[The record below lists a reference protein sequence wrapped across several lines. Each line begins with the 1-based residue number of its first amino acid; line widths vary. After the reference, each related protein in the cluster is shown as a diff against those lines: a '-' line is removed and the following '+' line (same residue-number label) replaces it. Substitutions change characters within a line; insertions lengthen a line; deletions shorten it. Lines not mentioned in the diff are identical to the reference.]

1 MCFRSTRCGATV
13 PSQPRCSAGSG
24 GHEAGGWVVEWML
37 LAALGIMW
45 TAFLVPWGRR
55 KSTESRTVNDFEHR
69 MELLA
74 NAEVHGTTG
83 RWIVTPRKGVRFLG
97 PVDRRRARARD
108 RRRKIFVALL
118 ELLVLSFLIG
128 LVPPL
133 RQVWYVTA
141 GLAAILLLY
150 VWGLLSM
157 KGRATHTRPQ
167 ARPSSTSEPV
177 EVASF
182 AVAADEVFDFE
193 DEPVHVVVREAASVG
208 L

>member
-1 MCFRSTRCGATV
+1 M
-13 PSQPRCSAGSG
+13 
-24 GHEAGGWVVEWML
+24 EWML

-45 TAFLVPWGRR
+45 AAFLVPWGKK
-55 KSTESRTVNDFEHR
+55 KSTESRSVNDFEHR

-97 PVDRRRARARD
+97 PDDRRRARARD

-118 ELLVLSFLIG
+118 ELIVLSFLIG

-141 GLAAILLLY
+141 GLGAVLIVY

-157 KGRATHTRPQ
+157 KGRSAQPLRQMRP
-167 ARPSSTSEPV
+167 AAAAEPV
-177 EVASF
+177 EVPSF

-193 DEPVHVVVREAASVG
+193 DEPVHVVVREAASAGV
-208 L
+208 

>member
-1 MCFRSTRCGATV
+1 
-13 PSQPRCSAGSG
+13 
-24 GHEAGGWVVEWML
+24 VEWML
-37 LAALGIMW
+37 LAGLGIMW
-45 TAFLVPWGRR
+45 AAFLVPWGRR
-55 KSTESRTVNDFEHR
+55 KSTESRSVNDFEHR

-97 PVDRRRARARD
+97 PDDRRRARARD

-118 ELLVLSFLIG
+118 ELIVLSFLIG

-141 GLAAILLLY
+141 GLGAVLLVY
-150 VWGLLSM
+150 VWALLSM
-157 KGRATHTRPQ
+157 KARGAHPRPQ
-167 ARPSSTSEPV
+167 VRPSRMAEPV
-177 EVASF
+177 EVPSF
-182 AVAADEVFDFE
+182 AVAADDVFDFE

-208 L
+208 V